1 VQKEW
6 SAALSSYDA
15 EITKAPE
22 WTSAWQIL
30 DAYQL
35 TGKDVPSEVTAT
47 DKHTEYTT
55 TPDWYV
61 AFFSPPSHCQYGFTV
76 LSSPTCSDRLHA
88 YQQPN

>member
-1 VQKEW
+1 VKKEW
-6 SAALSSYDA
+6 SAALTSYEA

-47 DKHTEYTT
+47 DKNTQYTT

-61 AFFSPPSHCQYGFTV
+61 TFFPPPSH
-76 LSSPTCSDRLHA
+76 
-88 YQQPN
+88 